1 MAVKSTTTKMINTI
15 ISISKKL
22 SAITS
27 IANTTA
33 TSKTIMSITKTRDT
47 KSAEMAVAAIPISLT
62 LITIARKSVSTVMM
76 SAKTSATIAST
87 MTTALIGNSI
97 NSTITNSENKK
108 CQTKKSAFII
118 GDSMIKKTDGYLLMS
133 SVNHSYI
140 VKVLP
145 FLSAKTVDMFDY
157 IKPTQR
163 DFNPDV
169 YILHVGTK
177 RSIVQQITG
186 INIFRYFKFSQISEI
201 KQ

>member
-47 KSAEMAVAAIPISLT
+47 KSAEMAVATIPISLT

-76 SAKTSATIAST
+76 SAKTLATIAST

-97 NSTITNSENKK
+97 NSNITNSENKK
-108 CQTKKSAFII
+108 CQTKKSTFII
-118 GDSMIKKTDGYLLMS
+118 GDSMIKKIDGYLLMS

-140 VKVLP
+140 VKVLS

-157 IKPTQR
+157 IKLT
-163 DFNPDV
+163 
-169 YILHVGTK
+169 
-177 RSIVQQITG
+177 
-186 INIFRYFKFSQISEI
+186 
-201 KQ
+201 